1 MVLRDPWST
10 AETAVTAEE
19 TTAGIAEFVGE
30 RMCNAWKIAADADG
44 QSSFG
49 QSSFGQSEDGQS
61 TCGRAAEIAVMMSQ
75 GNSIRIEQG
84 DAVITVSEQ
93 QLGALSDKLY
103 FLSLI
108 YQADAQDA
116 LENLCC
122 G

>member
-1 MVLRDPWST
+1 
-10 AETAVTAEE
+10 
-19 TTAGIAEFVGE
+19 
-30 RMCNAWKIAADADG
+30 MCNAWKIAADTDG
-44 QSSFG
+44 QSPYG
-49 QSSFGQSEDGQS
+49 QS
-61 TCGRAAEIAVMMSQ
+61 AEIAVMLSH

-84 DAVITVSEQ
+84 DAVITASDR

-108 YQADAQDA
+108 DQADARDA

>member
-1 MVLRDPWST
+1 
-10 AETAVTAEE
+10 
-19 TTAGIAEFVGE
+19 
-30 RMCNAWKIAADADG
+30 MCNAWKIAADADG

-49 QSSFGQSEDGQS
+49 QSEDGQPDDAQSEDGRS
-61 TCGRAAEIAVMMSQ
+61 SYGRAAEISVMMSQ

-84 DAVITVSEQ
+84 DAVITVSER